1 MPYTVLKQ
9 NRIVRAGAGWEEARP
24 NLTSVR
30 GIFFWNEDG
39 SHHYQ
44 PSAAFGTDLAF
55 AAGAITENIT
65 TFELWDVDPTSDLN
79 ITISIMSGFS
89 SLVDNIVPQQVSVY
103 VNGAEKI
110 SGLFAGQTKSVYILN
125 SDLVDALQDHDAGTI
140 RLSLRSDANNFQS
153 ESCKDVTA
161 NYTVEGDRIK
171 VQNCC
176 SDESSSLQPQ
186 CSTGWAYQTKNE
198 GVLAVSFFPGIY
210 GSYTV
215 IKRETD
221 ISIVSN
227 PDRESLWILS
237 REPVLAK
244 VRYSGIVSWLDKNGY
259 DTDKLIVN
267 SSSND
272 K

>member
-1 MPYTVLKQ
+1 MSSSNTRPTNVSSIVLIVIGLIALLIGSLWYALTVYTWNKVEEIDEKQ
-9 NRIVRAGAGWEEARP
+9 TRVRIDPLEYQGKWYEIARLP
-24 NLTSVR
+24 
-30 GIFFWNEDG
+30 
-39 SHHYQ
+39 
-44 PSAAFGTDLAF
+44 
-55 AAGAITENIT
+55 
-65 TFELWDVDPTSDLN
+65 
-79 ITISIMSGFS
+79 
-89 SLVDNIVPQQVSVY
+89 
-103 VNGAEKI
+103 
-110 SGLFAGQTKSVYILN
+110 
-125 SDLVDALQDHDAGTI
+125 
-140 RLSLRSDANNFQS
+140 NNFQS